1 MIELTFHKSPNVY
14 VDEVC
19 LKVTDKK
26 RAVSFYQNILG
37 LQILKET
44 STTTVFT
51 ADGKRPLLT
60 IVEPDNVT
68 AKEPRR
74 TGLYHFALLLPTR
87 ADLAAC
93 LKHLVESRYPLQGA
107 SDHVVSEAIYL
118 ADPDG
123 NGIEIYAD
131 RPFENWQW
139 SCELVQM
146 DTVPLD
152 VEDLFKEWIGKDWTG
167 LPKGTIMGHIHLHVA
182 DLSAAEDFYC
192 DTLGF
197 EVVARY
203 GDQALFVSSG
213 KYHHHI
219 GLNTWN
225 GRGASSPSEESAG
238 LLYFTLKYPNQEEK
252 IKVLERLKNL
262 GYPVEIDGDKIKFM
276 DPSRTRIVV

>member
-1 MIELTFHKSPNVY
+1 MKFHESPNVY
-14 VDEVC
+14 ADEVC

-26 RAVSFYQNILG
+26 RAVSFYQNMLG

-44 STTTVFT
+44 SATTVFT
-51 ADGKRPLLT
+51 ADGKTPLLT
-60 IVEPDNVT
+60 IVEPENVT

-87 ADLAAC
+87 AELAAC

-131 RPFENWQW
+131 RPSETWQW
-139 SCELVQM
+139 SGELVRM
-146 DTVPLD
+146 DTVALD
-152 VEDLFKEWIGKDWTG
+152 VEDLFKEWDGKAWAG
-167 LPKGTIMGHIHLHVA
+167 LPQGTIMGHIHLHVA
-182 DLSAAEDFYC
+182 DLRAAEEFYC

-197 EVVARY
+197 DVVARY

-225 GRGASSPSEESAG
+225 GRGAPSPSEDSAG
-238 LLYFTLKYPNQEEK
+238 LQFFTLKYPHQKEK
-252 IKVLERLKNL
+252 LQVVERLKNR
-262 GYPVEIDGDKIKFM
+262 GYPVEIDGDNIKVT
-276 DPSRTRIVV
+276 DPSGTRIILRA